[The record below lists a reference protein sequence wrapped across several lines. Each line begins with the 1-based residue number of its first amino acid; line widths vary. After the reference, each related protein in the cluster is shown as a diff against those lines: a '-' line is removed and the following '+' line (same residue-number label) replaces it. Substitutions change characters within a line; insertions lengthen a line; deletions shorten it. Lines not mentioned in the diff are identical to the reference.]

1 MDTCHGKT
9 KSGTRCKR
17 SIREGSRFCS
27 THSDQSQEAGDA
39 DSTGRTSQ
47 EREPV
52 ENPDRTGYRR
62 RRPLPGPGTPACLPV
77 LVASF

>member
-27 THSDQSQEAGDA
+27 THADQSQEPGDA
-39 DSTGRTSQ
+39 DSAGRRSP

-52 ENPDRTGYRR
+52 EALIVLAAAGAVLYVVLALRR
-62 RRPLPGPGTPACLPV
+62 VFRFL
-77 LVASF
+77 

>member
-27 THSDQSQEAGDA
+27 THADQSQEPGDA
-39 DSTGRTSQ
+39 DSAGRTSQ

-52 ENPDRTGYRR
+52 ETLIVLAVAGAVLYAALALRR
-62 RRPLPGPGTPACLPV
+62 VFRFL
-77 LVASF
+77 